1 MSPSDG
7 WKTLTFSFEVP
18 ADVTP
23 LAADEFT
30 FYTNPAN
37 NEGVSYMFDNVSVV
51 VE

>member
-23 LAADEFT
+23 LATDEFT